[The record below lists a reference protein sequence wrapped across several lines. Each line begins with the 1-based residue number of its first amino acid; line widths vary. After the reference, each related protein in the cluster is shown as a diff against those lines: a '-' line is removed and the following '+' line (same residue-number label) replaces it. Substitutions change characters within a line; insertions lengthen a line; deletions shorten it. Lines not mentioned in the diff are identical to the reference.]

1 MNVIQWPTIS
11 FVIATHNRCTV
22 VESTLKRV
30 RALRQAIP
38 DSEIIVVD
46 NASTDDTRCRIAPLV
61 DSLICLRRNMGSCA
75 KALGIEK
82 ARGQY
87 IVFLDD
93 DSFPRSGSL
102 TRMVAHF
109 ESDDKLAA
117 AGFRVHLPNG
127 REEASALP
135 GVFVGCGVGFRS
147 AALQSVGGLDRSFF
161 MQAEEFDLCFKLAAA
176 GWKTAVFDDLHVVHM
191 KTEQARKS
199 QRTTF
204 YDVRN
209 NLRVAARFLP
219 TPYYDIYKQD
229 WSQRYGWLA
238 MMNGHAAAHQRGV
251 QAGHL
256 LATRERAAYRG
267 RRLSVKSFERYFR
280 WSYTHERFRQLAQE
294 GVSRVMLAD
303 VGKNIYAFYQAAR
316 RHCVQIVA
324 IADDRFHLPGRRYRG
339 LDILPVAQALAMDV
353 DRVIV
358 TQTASPLALAS
369 ARRLEPLTMA
379 PVACW
384 FGDVDETAKVGSA
397 DLWQT
402 VPMSSQVETIMGP
415 APRPQECLTL

>member
-1 MNVIQWPTIS
+1 MNESPKPLIS
-11 FVIATHNRCTV
+11 YVIATHNRCAV
-22 VESTLKRV
+22 VESTLKRL
-30 RALRQAIP
+30 RAVHATIP
-38 DSEIIVVD
+38 ESEIIVVD
-46 NASTDDTRCRIAPLV
+46 NASTDDTRSRITPLV
-61 DSLICLRRNMGSCA
+61 DSLICLRQNLGSCA
-75 KALGIEK
+75 KALGAEK

-102 TRMVAHF
+102 TRMIAHF
-109 ESDDKLAA
+109 ESDEKLAA
-117 AGFRVHLPNG
+117 AGFRVHLPDG

-135 GVFVGCGVGFRS
+135 GVFVGCGVGLRS
-147 AALQSVGGLDRSFF
+147 SALRCVGGLDRSFF

-204 YDVRN
+204 YDIRN

-219 TPYYDIYKQD
+219 APYYDIYKQD

-238 MMNGHAAAHQRGV
+238 MTNGHAAAYQRGL
-251 QAGHL
+251 QAGRQS
-256 LATRERAAYRG
+256 AARERTTYRG
-267 RRLSVKSFERYFR
+267 KRLSANSFERYFR
-280 WSYTHERFRQLAQE
+280 WSFINERFRRLAQD
-294 GVSRVMLAD
+294 GVERVMLAD
-303 VGKNIYAFYQAAR
+303 FGKNIYAFYQAAR
-316 RHCVQIVA
+316 RHCVRMVA
-324 IADDRFHLPGRRYRG
+324 IGDDRFYLPGRRYRG
-339 LDILPVAQALAMDV
+339 LDILPLNQALAIDV

-379 PVACW
+379 PVICW
-384 FGDVDETAKVGSA
+384 FDKMDEASKVGSA

-402 VPMSSQVETIMGP
+402 APVSRKKETIMGQSP
-415 APRPQECLTL
+415 SPQECLTL